1 MSQRWPSIQAVAQAL
16 VVALPVLLLLG
27 PAPADIAMSLTAIL
41 FLARSAIDR
50 DWGWLRSWWVRIAL
64 LAWVFMTATAPFAH
78 HPDVALPATLV
89 WVRFIVFGAA
99 LEHWVLRE
107 QRTRRWLA
115 FSAGGVIVLAAGWAL
130 VEYVQNVLA
139 GKSYARLTGPFHD
152 PKVGI
157 FIAKMMFPVLGALFG
172 WLALI
177 WSGRRLAAV
186 FGLIVLLIAAIFL
199 SGERMALLLTGLGFV
214 IFVLFLGSRPIRR
227 VALWSGLAIVA
238 IVAVAGLVAPS
249 VYHRQ
254 VNTTVEAVTN
264 LLHTAYGRLW
274 VSGVDLGL
282 GDPVI
287 GIGRK
292 NFRHVCME
300 AFGDEPGIEDHN
312 DYNARHLCST
322 HPHNVYVEWF
332 AETGVIGLALFL
344 AMIAAW
350 GREVFRHRLDDVA
363 SGAVIA
369 VIVQIWPIAAQGSM
383 FTNWN
388 GVIFWLVIGWMLA
401 ELASRPL
408 RRNDAGGREKGQ
420 TERA

>member
-1 MSQRWPSIQAVAQAL
+1 M
-16 VVALPVLLLLG
+16 
-27 PAPADIAMSLTAIL
+27 
-41 FLARSAIDR
+41 
-50 DWGWLRSWWVRIAL
+50 
-64 LAWVFMTATAPFAH
+64 
-78 HPDVALPATLV
+78 
-89 WVRFIVFGAA
+89 
-99 LEHWVLRE
+99 
-107 QRTRRWLA
+107 
-115 FSAGGVIVLAAGWAL
+115 
-130 VEYVQNVLA
+130 
-139 GKSYARLTGPFHD
+139 
-152 PKVGI
+152 
-157 FIAKMMFPVLGALFG
+157 
-172 WLALI
+172 
-177 WSGRRLAAV
+177 
-186 FGLIVLLIAAIFL
+186 
-199 SGERMALLLTGLGFV
+199 
-214 IFVLFLGSRPIRR
+214 
-227 VALWSGLAIVA
+227 
-238 IVAVAGLVAPS
+238 APS

-401 ELASRPL
+401 ELASRHCVVMTQVAAKRG
-408 RRNDAGGREKGQ
+408 RRNAHKLK
-420 TERA
+420 